1 MGKPSEIC
9 GKDRLPEKKA
19 ICPNGDAVRYE
30 PHLCRKVE
38 CPDCYA
44 REDRERAFELSVAV
58 EGVAMMRDERPH
70 ALVFSTPPSESSGYS
85 IDDINTKLMRRG
97 RRRSRNKSN
106 VLGGVSV
113 VHPARIPDD
122 IKSALRAYGY
132 GANGP
137 NGGLWEGVRADALGL
152 LDWRRYAEYSPHG
165 HSVGFPEYIEPHEG
179 QDFIVSKYTTLD
191 EPKNVVRHIRYL
203 MSHRGV
209 WRGDGQFTSI
219 RRWGMFHHASKD
231 YIDIEAELER
241 ETYVSLCERV
251 ADAMGA
257 AWSESEGL
265 HYPDDEGDC
274 CPACG
279 TSKENFIALWDLPRL
294 ASSKNQGGQE
304 WINRLSDGQR
314 AFFEEL
320 IEILHHDGSPIIER
334 GDVIHPDDVSVWI
347 DGDRPPD

>member
-1 MGKPSEIC
+1 MGEPSEIC

-44 REDRERAFELSVAV
+44 REDRERAFELAV
-58 EGVAMMRDERPH
+58 NIEGVATLRDERPH
-70 ALVFSTPPSESSGYS
+70 ALVFSTPPSESSEYS

-97 RRRSRNKSN
+97 RRRAKSKSG

-113 VHPARIPDD
+113 VHPARIPDG
-122 IKSALRAYGY
+122 IKSALRAHGY
-132 GANGP
+132 GAGGP
-137 NGGLWEGVRADALGL
+137 NGGFWEGVRADALGL
-152 LDWRRYAEYSPHG
+152 SDWRRYAEYSPHG
-165 HSVGFPEYIEPHEG
+165 HSVGFPEMIEPHEG
-179 QDFIVSKYTTLD
+179 TDFVVSKYTTLD
-191 EPKNVVRHIRYL
+191 APKNVVRHIRYL

-231 YIDIEAELER
+231 YIDIEEELER
-241 ETYVSLCERV
+241 DTYVSLCESV
-251 ADAMGA
+251 AEAMGA

-265 HYPDDEGDC
+265 HYPDDESAC

-279 TSKENFIALWDLPRL
+279 TSKEDFIALWDLPRL
-294 ASSKNQGGQE
+294 ASSKNQGGEE

-320 IEILHHDGSPIIER
+320 IEILHHDGAPIIER
-334 GDVIHPDDVSVWI
+334 GDVVHPDDVSAWV

>member
-1 MGKPSEIC
+1 MGEPSDIC

-38 CPDCYA
+38 CPDCYL
-44 REDRERAFELSVAV
+44 REDRERAFQLSVAV
-58 EGVAMMRDERPH
+58 EGVAMIRDERPH
-70 ALVFSTPPSESSGYS
+70 GLVFSTPPSESSGYS
-85 IDDINTKLMRRG
+85 IEDINTKLMRRG
-97 RRRSRNKSN
+97 RRRSRNKSD

-122 IKSALRAYGY
+122 IKEALRAHGY

-137 NGGLWEGVRADALGL
+137 NGGLWEGVRADALGMS
-152 LDWRRYAEYSPHG
+152 DWRRYAEYSPHG

-179 QDFIVSKYTTLD
+179 QDFIVRKYTTLD
-191 EPKNVVRHIRYL
+191 EAKNVVRHIRYL

-231 YIDIEAELER
+231 YIDIEEELDR
-241 ETYVSLCERV
+241 EAYVSLCERV
-251 ADAMGA
+251 ADVMGA
-257 AWSESEGL
+257 AWSETEGL
-265 HYPDDEGDC
+265 YYPDDEGAC
-274 CPACG
+274 CPACD
-279 TSKENFIALWDLPRL
+279 TPKEKFIDLWDLPRL

-314 AFFEEL
+314 SFFDEL
-320 IEILHHDGSPIIER
+320 IEILHHDSLPIIER
-334 GDVIHPDDVSVWI
+334 GDVIHPDDVCVWI